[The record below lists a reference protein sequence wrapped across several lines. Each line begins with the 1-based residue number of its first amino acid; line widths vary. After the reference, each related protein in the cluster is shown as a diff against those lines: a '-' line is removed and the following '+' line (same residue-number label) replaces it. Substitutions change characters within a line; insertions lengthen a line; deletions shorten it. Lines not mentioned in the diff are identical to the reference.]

1 MSGKIH
7 NFALSFVLSSL
18 LSTAALAQAATPAS
32 DAPAPNPTAG
42 PRIAIVN
49 IQDAIM
55 ATNEGKRDFDA
66 IQKRFEPKQAE
77 LKTLSDEV
85 ENMKKQLQANGD
97 KLNEEARSTQ
107 VRTLETKQKSFQRS
121 LEDAQN
127 EFQQANQ
134 EIVNRI
140 GQKMMG
146 VLEKYAKT
154 NGYAVVLDAS
164 NPQTSVLCC
173 QSADITKELVEAY
186 NTESPVTAPATTP
199 ATKPAATRPAGTGTT
214 APRPAATPTTPKK
227 PQ

>member
-32 DAPAPNPTAG
+32 DAPAPNPTTG

-55 ATNEGKRDFDA
+55 ATNEGKRDFDSV
-66 IQKRFEPKQAE
+66 QKRFEPKQAE

-97 KLNEEARSTQ
+97 KLNEEARNTQ

-140 GQKMMG
+140 GQKMMA

-186 NTESPVTAPATTP
+186 NTESPVTAPAAP
-199 ATKPAATRPAGTGTT
+199 ATKPAATRPAGPGT
-214 APRPAATPTTPKK
+214 APTTKPAPAATPKK
-227 PQ
+227 P